1 MNTKITLI
9 AIIAFVVIVGAGA
22 AIMLGNNNDS
32 DNDDLNGTITIQGST
47 TVAPYMTA
55 VQEKWLEIHP
65 NVTLNMTANG
75 SGTGASAAINGTADL
90 AMLSRDLKSTEK
102 DSGLVQT
109 TIGIDGI
116 MTIINKDAGVSDLTT
131 QQLADIFSGK
141 ITNWNQ
147 VGGNDKT
154 LSVISRE
161 SGSGTR
167 DGYEEALKRVDSS
180 FSLTNKA
187 VEVSSTN
194 MVIQSVDNTS
204 GSVGYVS
211 IGYTDNVKAKDN
223 VVISKLNGVDAT
235 EDNVKNGSYTIQR
248 DLVLATKGT
257 PTGLTSNIIDWIL
270 GAEGQILLKEKGFI
284 NIRSTDTT
292 RQTIAIQGSTTVAP
306 YMLKVQETYEQKFSN
321 ITMNITANGSGT
333 GASAAIN
340 KTADLAMLSRD
351 LKSAEVA
358 NGLVQTTIGIDGIMT
373 IINKDAGVSD
383 LSTQQLADI
392 FSGKVTNWNQI
403 GGNDKAISVFS
414 RESGSGTRDGYEEA
428 LKNVDSSYSLSVK
441 AIENSSTNAV
451 INSVNNTSGAIG
463 YVSIGYTENVN
474 AKDDV
479 IISKL
484 NGVDATEDNV
494 KNGTY
499 AIQRNLVLATL
510 GTATGATADLINW
523 ILGAEGQALLV
534 NSGFISI
541 SA

>member
-65 NVTLNMTANG
+65 NVTINMTANG

-147 VGGNDKT
+147 VGGNDMT

>member
-65 NVTLNMTANG
+65 NVTINMTANG

-223 VVISKLNGVDAT
+223 IVISKLNGVDAT

-257 PTGLTSNIIDWIL
+257 PTGLSSNIIDWIL

>member
-1 MNTKITLI
+1 
-9 AIIAFVVIVGAGA
+9 
-22 AIMLGNNNDS
+22 MLGNNNDS

-65 NVTLNMTANG
+65 NVTINMTANG
-75 SGTGASAAINGTADL
+75 SGTGASAAINKTADL
-90 AMLSRDLKSTEK
+90 AMLSRDLKSAEVAN
-102 DSGLVQT
+102 GLVQT